1 MSLEIEY
8 PTAREVAVVI
18 VTSARIHGEDPV
30 LTVEG
35 APAARGRWLAMAVL
49 FEAFPETS
57 YRTISAWCG
66 ILDRTRNANSR
77 SELAFKR
84 KHAGSPKGFKWW
96 RDVDFEIVK
105 SALAAAIAETD
116 TEIRN
121 RLIAAVANADPAPRA
136 DPAEASAG
144 LPRLR
149 MFNITADELR
159 GMPSELIE
167 QLSPEAQALAIAD
180 GVFSPLFGG
189 IKSDVLDV
197 EIPDFSHLQNTSDR
211 QVVPAISPPHQVPAP
226 VSAGALA
233 VAEFQRSRITKT
245 GRGHVID
252 HRQARGM
259 VDLGEPPPG
268 RSALDQ
274 RNAGKSP

>member
-1 MSLEIEY
+1 MSPEIEY
-8 PTAREVAVVI
+8 PTAREVAVTI
-18 VTSARIHGEDPV
+18 VAAARIHDEDPV

-35 APAARGRWLAMAVL
+35 ASAARGRWLAMAVL

-116 TEIRN
+116 AEIRN

-144 LPRLR
+144 PPRLR
-149 MFNITADELR
+149 LFDITADELR
-159 GMPSELIE
+159 GLPSELIE
-167 QLSPEAQALAIAD
+167 QLSPETQALAAD

-211 QVVPAISPPHQVPAP
+211 QVVPAISPPHQAPAP

-233 VAEFQRSRITKT
+233 IAEFQRSRITKT

-252 HRQARGM
+252 HRQAWGM
-259 VDLGEPPPG
+259 VDLGEPQPG

-274 RNAGKSP
+274 RNGRKQT